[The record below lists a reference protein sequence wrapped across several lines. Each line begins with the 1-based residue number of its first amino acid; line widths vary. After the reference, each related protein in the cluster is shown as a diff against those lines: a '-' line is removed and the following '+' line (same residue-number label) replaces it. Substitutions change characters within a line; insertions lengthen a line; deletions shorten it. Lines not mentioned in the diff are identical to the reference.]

1 MSLQQSQ
8 SSKPMSIARRGRI
21 VAILCASW
29 LTFGFASPTAIQ
41 DMRSELA
48 SGTVL
53 KIHGSVPG
61 GDACSHLR
69 TLRLGTAPGSD
80 RFVIAPVASRS
91 SDFSDSASKE
101 GSIQSQTIASG
112 KMARLSGNSARDTF
126 DGTRL
131 VTALLSNRLDA
142 PNGLRG
148 FLPEAAPDVLNAVA
162 MLHRADSH
170 RLEGVP
176 PVLADLVNN
185 DRADVL
191 ATAYA
196 PSDPFHASST
206 PFDALLGG
214 RDDVGRFVPP
224 MAEGDHSWMRVPLP
238 PMVFAGAEQKCLA
251 TGIYFEARGEELR
264 GQAAV
269 AQVILNRVR
278 NPAYP
283 DTICDVVYQNQH
295 MLNRCQFSFAC
306 DGIPDV
312 ITDRRAYRLAKDVA
326 MAVTAGKIFLPEV
339 ASSTHYNATYV
350 HPKWAQSMERM
361 TEIGTHIFY
370 RTFGGGWS

>member
-1 MSLQQSQ
+1 M
-8 SSKPMSIARRGRI
+8 ARRGRI
-21 VAILCASW
+21 LAILFASS

-48 SGTVL
+48 TGTVL
-53 KIHGSVPG
+53 VQRNGVRG
-61 GDACSHLR
+61 EDACSHLR
-69 TLRLGTAPGSD
+69 TLRLGSATGVETFATGPS
-80 RFVIAPVASRS
+80 ASRS
-91 SDFSDSASKE
+91 GDFSDNASKRDLL
-101 GSIQSQTIASG
+101 QSQTSDSG
-112 KMARLSGNSARDTF
+112 KTATLSVTASKGVF

-131 VTALLSNRLDA
+131 AAILFSSRLDA
-142 PNGLRG
+142 PEGLRG
-148 FLPEAAPDVLNAVA
+148 FLPEAAPGVRNAITI
-162 MLHRADSH
+162 LHRAETH

-176 PVLADLVNN
+176 PILADLVSN

-196 PSDPFHASST
+196 PSDPYHATSA

-214 RDDVGRFVPP
+214 QDAGGRFVPP
-224 MAEGDHSWMRVPLP
+224 MAEGDHPWMRVPLP
-238 PMVFAGAEQKCLA
+238 KMVFSAAEQKCLA
-251 TGIYFEARGEELR
+251 TGIYFEARGEKSR

-283 DTICDVVYQNQH
+283 DTVCDVVYQNQH

-306 DGIPDV
+306 DGVPDV
-312 ITDRRAYRLAKDVA
+312 ISDRRAYRLAKDVA
-326 MAVTAGKIFLPEV
+326 LAVTAGKIFLPEV

-361 TEIGTHIFY
+361 TQIGKHIFY

>member
-1 MSLQQSQ
+1 MATLF
-8 SSKPMSIARRGRI
+8 
-21 VAILCASW
+21 ASW

-41 DMRSELA
+41 DRRSELA
-48 SGTVL
+48 TGTVL
-53 KIHGSVPG
+53 VQRGGVPG
-61 GDACSHLR
+61 EDACSHLR
-69 TLRLGTAPGSD
+69 KLRVGLASEVE
-80 RFVIAPVASRS
+80 RFASGPS
-91 SDFSDSASKE
+91 ASWSGDFSDDTLRGAPPPVQTSNSAKTARLPATASK
-101 GSIQSQTIASG
+101 GGLDRTGLA
-112 KMARLSGNSARDTF
+112 
-126 DGTRL
+126 
-131 VTALLSNRLDA
+131 TALFSNRLDA
-142 PNGLRG
+142 PAGLRG
-148 FLPEAAPDVLNAVA
+148 FLPEAAPDVVNAVA
-162 MLHRADSH
+162 TLHGGDTH

-176 PVLADLVNN
+176 PILADLVNN

-196 PSDPFHASST
+196 PSDPYHASSS
-206 PFDALLGG
+206 PFDALLGSSG
-214 RDDVGRFVPP
+214 AGGRFVPP

-238 PMVFAGAEQKCLA
+238 KIVFTAAEQECLA

-283 DTICDVVYQNQH
+283 DTVCDVVYQNQH

-306 DGIPDV
+306 DGVPEV
-312 ITDRRAYRLAKDVA
+312 ISDRRAYRLAKDVA
-326 MAVTAGKIFLPEV
+326 LAVTAGKIFLPEV

-361 TEIGTHIFY
+361 TQIGSHIFY
-370 RTFGGGWS
+370 RTYGGGWS

>member
-1 MSLQQSQ
+1 M
-8 SSKPMSIARRGRI
+8 
-21 VAILCASW
+21 AILCSSW

-48 SGTVL
+48 T
-53 KIHGSVPG
+53 GSVLVQRGGAPG
-61 GDACSHLR
+61 EDACSHLR
-69 TLRLGTAPGSD
+69 TLRLGSAAGTDTFA
-80 RFVIAPVASRS
+80 IAPVASRS
-91 SDFSDSASKE
+91 GDPSGYAVKE
-101 GSIQSQTIASG
+101 DPYQSQTISSG
-112 KMARLSGNSARDTF
+112 KMVRLSGNVSQGAF

-131 VTALLSNRLDA
+131 ATTLFSNQLDA
-142 PNGLRG
+142 PEGLRG
-148 FLPEAAPDVLNAVA
+148 LLPDSTPDVVNAMAV
-162 MLHRADSH
+162 LHRADSH

-196 PSDPFHASST
+196 PSDLFHASSA

-214 RDDVGRFVPP
+214 RGDGGRFIPP
-224 MAEGDHSWMRVPLP
+224 MAEGDHPWMRVPLP
-238 PMVFAGAEQKCLA
+238 AMVFAAAEQKCLE

-283 DTICDVVYQNQH
+283 DTVCDVVYQNQH

-312 ITDRRAYRLAKDVA
+312 IADRRAYRLAKDIA
-326 MAVTAGKIFLPEV
+326 MAVSAGKIFLPEV

-361 TEIGTHIFY
+361 TQIGKHIFY